1 MKGNPVG
8 VDLFLKR
15 FEAKG
20 RAISVKKNSLLINK
34 KSLC

>member
-8 VDLFLKR
+8 VDLFMKR

-20 RAISVKKNSLLINK
+20 RAISVKKIHY
-34 KSLC
+34 